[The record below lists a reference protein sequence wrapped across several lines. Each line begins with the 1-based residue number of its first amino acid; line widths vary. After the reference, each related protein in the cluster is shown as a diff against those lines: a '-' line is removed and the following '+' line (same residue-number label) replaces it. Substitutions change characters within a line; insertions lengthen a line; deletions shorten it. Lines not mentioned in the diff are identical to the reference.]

1 MSVFLFLALVV
12 TWVTLGSRL
21 STLNQR
27 LSELERQLQ
36 ALALKASQPPGQTG
50 ERAAAPD
57 VAPAQAAVPERL
69 SDAHAEVDL
78 DASVGLARSTRP
90 AFRDT
95 VPMPTPTAWPEP
107 PVAPILVAEPVRSAE
122 VREAAG
128 LSFMGLI
135 KRNLFASAGIGLLLL
150 GFTFLLSA
158 LSWRELLSPGMRIGL
173 AWLAAAGIGYAGWR
187 FGRRNPLWG
196 QILQGGA
203 AAVAYL
209 ATYVGGHA
217 YGLFSETTTLGL
229 FAALSAALVG
239 RAVRE
244 DAKVLAGVGF
254 LGAYAAPVLAIQAQ
268 QSLWFNLCYGLLVT
282 AFALAL
288 SWRRRWIEI
297 AVHAHLC
304 AAGLAAVTYA
314 ARWATQAEPLSVG
327 AQQGLLH
334 AYLFQFGVWCVAW
347 ARTHT
352 DDERETGLLA
362 ACLAMVAV
370 VYLAMQNWLWPTG
383 TVFEGA
389 AVAQALVLAVLA
401 LRVFRAAVLRETAWV
416 LCALSVAMAI
426 AQADL
431 TPAVMGLSLF
441 AEGVIMTLSVDRR
454 SRVRPWVARALV
466 LIGFATMGAHT
477 AWAAAL
483 VWLVALP
490 LSLRHARSLRDVDGW
505 LFAFVALVAGSL
517 WLSLAVDETALRV
530 AAQLALL
537 SGMVALALW
546 RRPAAWVPAPALFA
560 LSAAMQWGAVLVH
573 SPGAVGGW
581 QLAAL
586 LVPVLA
592 AAVALHRHAGE
603 ALCPPPWHGAL
614 LGGVEL
620 LLCQLPAMAALKLLD
635 APGMPLALSTLG
647 LALHAQGRAA
657 GWLERVWQAP
667 DEVEVRPTAT
677 EVAHLGLVAAAM
689 LMALI
694 GQVSPMAQALA
705 GPVALLTLAVWVR
718 AGEGLSH
725 DVRRVLGALT
735 AVVFAYVWVAEWQ
748 GMGWPLARHSILL
761 PVLVAAVGVACLF
774 LSARRQRRQ
783 AWLVSAVACVLSSLK
798 LLALVGGALFSPLGA
813 ALSLLSMGGLFLLA
827 GYLAPM
833 PPAER

>member
-21 STLNQR
+21 SALTRRLN
-27 LSELERQLQ
+27 ELERQLQ
-36 ALALKASQPPGQTG
+36 ALAQKASPPSVQAGVSGTAPG
-50 ERAAAPD
+50 AVPEEAAAPVPLPD
-57 VAPAQAAVPERL
+57 TPSEVEQAPSLGPG
-69 SDAHAEVDL
+69 H
-78 DASVGLARSTRP
+78 STQP
-90 AFRDT
+90 TFRDT
-95 VPMPTPTAWPEP
+95 VPMPAPTAWPEP
-107 PVAPILVAEPVRSAE
+107 GVASLPVSEPVRAAE

-173 AWLAAAGIGYAGWR
+173 AWLAAAGIGCAGWR

-229 FAALSAALVG
+229 FAALSAALVW

-268 QSLWFNLCYGLLVT
+268 QSLLFNLVYGLLVT

-304 AAGLAAVTYA
+304 AAGLAGVTYA
-314 ARWATQAEPLSVG
+314 ARWSTQIEPLSVG
-327 AQQGLLH
+327 TQQGLLH

-352 DDERETGLLA
+352 DDERETSLLA
-362 ACLAMVAV
+362 ACLAMVSL
-370 VYLAMQNWLWPTG
+370 VYLAMQNWLWPRG

-389 AVAQALVLAVLA
+389 AVGEAVVLAVLA

-416 LCALSVAMAI
+416 LCALSVAAAL
-426 AQADL
+426 AQSNL
-431 TPAVMGLSLF
+431 SSAVMGLSLF
-441 AEGVIMTLSVDRR
+441 AEGVIMNLSVDRR
-454 SRVRPWVARALV
+454 SLVRQWLARALV
-466 LIGFATMGAHT
+466 LIGVMATGMDS

-483 VWLVALP
+483 VCLVALP
-490 LSLRHARSLRDVDGW
+490 LSLRYARALEDVDGW
-505 LFAFVALVAGSL
+505 LFAFVAVIAGSVG
-517 WLSLAVDETALRV
+517 LSLVVPEPALRV
-530 AAQLALL
+530 AAQLALF
-537 SGMVALALW
+537 SGMVAFALW
-546 RRPAAWVPAPALFA
+546 RRPVAWVPAPALFA
-560 LSAAMQWGAVLVH
+560 VCALTQWGAVLVH
-573 SPGAVGGW
+573 RPAGFGVW
-581 QLAAL
+581 QWLTL
-586 LVPVLA
+586 TVPVLVGA
-592 AAVALHRHAGE
+592 AWLRRHARE
-603 ALCPPPWHGAL
+603 TLCPPRWQGGLVGA
-614 LGGVEL
+614 VEL
-620 LLCQLPAMAALKLLD
+620 CVSQLPAIAALKLLD

-647 LALHAQGRAA
+647 LALHAQARAA
-657 GWLERVWQAP
+657 GRLDRLWHTPA
-667 DEVEVRPTAT
+667 EVEVRPTAT

-694 GQVSPMAQALA
+694 GALAPMAQVCA
-705 GPVALLTLAVWVR
+705 GPVALLMLAVWVR
-718 AGEGLSH
+718 AGEGLSP
-725 DVRRVLGALT
+725 DVRRVLAALT
-735 AVVFAYVWVAEWQ
+735 AVVFAYVWVAQWQ
-748 GMGWPLARHSILL
+748 GMGWSQARHSILL

-783 AWLVSAVACVLSSLK
+783 AWVVSAVACVLSSLK

>member
-1 MSVFLFLALVV
+1 MTVFLFLALVV

-27 LSELERQLQ
+27 LTELERQLR
-36 ALALKASQPPGQTG
+36 ALAEKAAQPP
-50 ERAAAPD
+50 APP
-57 VAPAQAAVPERL
+57 VQPAAVALLPE
-69 SDAHAEVDL
+69 AHAEVDL
-78 DASVGLARSTRP
+78 EPSLGPARSTRP

-95 VPMPTPTAWPEP
+95 VPMPAPTAGAEP
-107 PVAPILVAEPVRSAE
+107 LVASLSQPAPEPVRSAE

-173 AWLAAAGIGYAGWR
+173 AWLVAAGIGYVGWR

-229 FAALSAALVG
+229 FAALSAALVW

-268 QSLWFNLCYGLLVT
+268 QSLLFNLVYGLLVT

-314 ARWATQAEPLSVG
+314 ARWTTQAEPLSVG
-327 AQQGLLH
+327 TQQGLLH

-383 TVFEGA
+383 TVFEAA
-389 AVAQALVLAVLA
+389 AVGQALVLAVLA

-431 TPAVMGLSLF
+431 TSAVMGLSLF
-441 AEGVIMTLSVDRR
+441 AEGVIMNLSVDRR
-454 SRVRPWVARALV
+454 SLVRQWLARALV
-466 LIGFATMGAHT
+466 VIGLATMGMDS

-490 LSLRHARSLRDVDGW
+490 LSLRHARSLEDVDGW
-505 LFAFVALVAGSL
+505 LFAFVALIAGSVG
-517 WLSLAVDETALRV
+517 LSLVVHEPALRV
-530 AAQLALL
+530 AAQLALF
-537 SGMVALALW
+537 SGMVALTLW
-546 RRPAAWVPAPALFA
+546 RRPVAWVPAPALFA
-560 LSAAMQWGAVLVH
+560 VCALMQWGSVLVH
-573 SPGAVGGW
+573 SPGAFGVW
-581 QLAAL
+581 QWLALA
-586 LVPVLA
+586 VPVLA
-592 AAVALHRHAGE
+592 GAVWLRRHAGE
-603 ALCPPPWHGAL
+603 TLCPPLWQ
-614 LGGVEL
+614 GGLVGVVEL
-620 LLCQLPAMAALKLLD
+620 FVSQLPAIAALKLLD

-647 LALHAQGRAA
+647 LALHAHGRAA
-657 GWLERVWQAP
+657 GWLDRVWRTPA
-667 DEVEVRPTAT
+667 DVEVRPTAT

-694 GQVSPMAQALA
+694 GEVAPMAQALA
-705 GPVALLTLAVWVR
+705 GPVALLMLAVWVR
-718 AGEGLSH
+718 VGDGLAH
-725 DVRRVLGALT
+725 DVRRVLAALT
-735 AVVFAYVWVAEWQ
+735 AVVLAYVWVAEWQ
-748 GMGWPLARHSILL
+748 GMGWTLARHSILL
-761 PVLVAAVGVACLF
+761 PVLVAAVGVGCLF

-783 AWLVSAVACVLSSLK
+783 AWVVSAVACALSSLK

-827 GYLAPM
+827 GYLAPL